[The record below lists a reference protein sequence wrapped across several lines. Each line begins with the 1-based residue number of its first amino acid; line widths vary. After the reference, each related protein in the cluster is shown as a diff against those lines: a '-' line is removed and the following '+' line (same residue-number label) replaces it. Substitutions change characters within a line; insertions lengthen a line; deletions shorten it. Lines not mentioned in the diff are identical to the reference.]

1 MKLNTLMAKTKTKER
16 SSITKVRHTIQYI
29 FLFATYL
36 LGLRHVMPG
45 RESTGGAFD
54 AFCPMGG
61 IETFFRYIATGHT
74 MKTTNLLNFAV
85 LIGVI
90 GVSLLAGRAFCGWM
104 CPIGTL
110 QDMLAGWAR
119 RLSGGGKR
127 HIRGK
132 QSKAKFPMEL
142 PPKVD
147 KWARYLKYLV
157 LLVVLIASVWTVY
170 PPLRDICPARA
181 LFSFELGEPL
191 LVSVLIAFII
201 TSMLIKRFWCKY
213 LCPLGAF
220 LAITNKFA
228 PLRVTIDKNNCT
240 DCGRCETECPVDI
253 PAIPDNMRNLE
264 CVQCLECVETCA
276 VEDTVIL
283 KLG

>member
-1 MKLNTLMAKTKTKER
+1 MAKKQNKER

-36 LGLRHVMPG
+36 LGLRHIMPG

-61 IETFFRYIATGHT
+61 IETFIPYILTGQT
-74 MKTTNLLNFAV
+74 LKTTNLLTFAV

-110 QDMLAGWAR
+110 QDMLAGWAQ
-119 RLSGGGKR
+119 RLSGGGK
-127 HIRGK
+127 HQIRGK
-132 QSKAKFPMEL
+132 RSKAKFPMEL
-142 PPKVD
+142 SPEVD

-191 LVSVLIAFII
+191 LVSVLITFII
-201 TSMLIKRFWCKY
+201 TSLLIKRFWCKY

-228 PLRVTIDKNNCT
+228 PLRVTIDKNSCT
-240 DCGRCETECPVDI
+240 GCARCEAECPVDI
-253 PAIPDNMRNLE
+253 PAIPENMRNLE

-276 VEDTVIL
+276 VEDAVVL

>member
-1 MKLNTLMAKTKTKER
+1 MAKTQHKER
-16 SSITKVRHTIQYI
+16 KTLTQVRRTIQYM

-36 LGLRHVMPG
+36 LGLRHIMPG

-61 IETFFRYIATGHT
+61 IETFWVYVTAAHT
-74 MKTTNLLNFAV
+74 MKTTNLLNFAI

-119 RLSGGGKR
+119 RLSGGGER
-127 HIRGK
+127 VIRGK
-132 QSKAKFPMEL
+132 RSKTKFPLDL

-147 KWARYLKYLV
+147 RWARYLKYLV
-157 LLVVLIASVWTVY
+157 LLITLAASIKAVY
-170 PPLRDICPARA
+170 PPLREICPARA

-191 LVSVLIAFII
+191 LVSVLITFIV
-201 TSMLIKRFWCKY
+201 TSLLVKRFWCKY

-228 PLRVTIDKNNCT
+228 PLRVAINKNSCT
-240 DCGRCETECPVDI
+240 GCGRCEADCPVDI
-253 PAIPDNMRNLE
+253 TPIPENMRSLE
-264 CVQCLECVETCA
+264 CVQCLECLETCT
-276 VEDTVIL
+276 VDDTLEL

>member
-1 MKLNTLMAKTKTKER
+1 MAKQQNKER

-36 LGLRHVMPG
+36 LGLRHIMPG

-61 IETFFRYIATGHT
+61 IETFIPYILTGQT
-74 MKTTNLLNFAV
+74 LKTTNLLTFAV

-110 QDMLAGWAR
+110 QDMLAGWAQ
-119 RLSGGGKR
+119 RLSGGGK
-127 HIRGK
+127 HQIRGK
-132 QSKAKFPMEL
+132 RSKAKFPMEL
-142 PPKVD
+142 SPEVD

-191 LVSVLIAFII
+191 LVSVLITFII
-201 TSMLIKRFWCKY
+201 TSLLIKRFWCKY

-228 PLRVTIDKNNCT
+228 PLRVTIDKNSCT
-240 DCGRCETECPVDI
+240 GCARCEAECPVDI
-253 PAIPDNMRNLE
+253 PAIPENMRNLE

-276 VEDTVIL
+276 VEDAVVL